1 MKTTFQGHYVSFP
14 ANDYF
19 VFSDIL
25 RYIKRRDPKVNSS
38 KYKPHFPITAL
49 RKVFIDRYDKSHK
62 NRLPYCLQLKTMGF
76 RETDGHPISMALSY
90 CRLSSDV

>member
-1 MKTTFQGHYVSFP
+1 MSFP

-25 RYIKRRDPKVNSS
+25 RYIKIRDPKVNSS

-49 RKVFIDRYDKSHK
+49 RKVFTDQYDKSHK
-62 NRLPYCLQLKTMGF
+62 NRPRYCLQLKTTDF
-76 RETDGHPISMALSY
+76 RETDKHPISMGLVY
-90 CRLSSDV
+90 CRLPNDV

>member
-1 MKTTFQGHYVSFP
+1 MSFP

-25 RYIKRRDPKVNSS
+25 RYIKIRDPKVNSS

-49 RKVFIDRYDKSHK
+49 RKVFTDQYDKSHK
-62 NRLPYCLQLKTMGF
+62 NRPQYCLQLKTTDF
-76 RETDGHPISMALSY
+76 RETDGHPISMALVY
-90 CRLSSDV
+90 CRLPNDV